1 MTDGMKSGAGSDPF
15 GDDTSTD
22 SDGDTPDAEQETLD
36 QGTDESSG
44 SRSNAQAETEPS
56 STTDSQDTETEQSE
70 DELPYIFARNTVKSD
85 RKMTQYFLRDE
96 TQAVEKDAQQAI
108 EEELG
113 TDVSLIDVREALVLV
128 GAEHLDEVADRLR
141 EWGYRFRE
149 K

>member
-15 GDDTSTD
+15 DNDSGDDN
-22 SDGDTPDAEQETLD
+22 TPEAEQETSD
-36 QGTDESSG
+36 NRTGESSG
-44 SRSNAQAETEPS
+44 SESNSQTETETS
-56 STTDSQDTETEQSE
+56 STTGSQDSDTDQSE
-70 DELPYIFARNTVKSD
+70 DRLPYIFARNTVKSD

-96 TQAVEKDAQQAI
+96 AQAVEKDTKQAI

-113 TDVSLIDVREALVLV
+113 TEVSLIDVREALVLV

-149 K
+149 E